1 MRRTLKEG
9 PGRPLAVP
17 ARMILAPLLCLFLA
31 GAALPRPAAAH
42 PHVFVDCNASLVF
55 NDTGIAVLR
64 QTWHFDE
71 FFSAMILGDLGLSLQ
86 NDLDETAQRR
96 VRAHAF
102 DNLKNFGYFTYIY
115 LDGKEMPTPDP
126 TRFSAR
132 VEYGQ
137 LVYEFDMPL
146 PAAASGAAR
155 RLTFAVYDESFYT
168 FMDFPPRRIEFDGA
182 HDAFAI
188 AWDVRDQTDKR
199 YYFGQITPI
208 VVDVTFSRNQ
218 P

>member
-1 MRRTLKEG
+1 M
-9 PGRPLAVP
+9 P
-17 ARMILAPLLCLFLA
+17 ARLLLALLVCLVLT
-31 GAALPRPAAAH
+31 GVALPRAATAH
-42 PHVFVDCNASLVF
+42 PHVFVDCEASLVF
-55 NDTGIAVLR
+55 NDTGLAVLR

-71 FFSAMILGDLGLSLQ
+71 FFSAMILGDLGLSPK
-86 NDLDETAQRR
+86 NSLDETAQRR

-115 LDGKEMPTPDP
+115 LDGKELPTPDP
-126 TRFSAR
+126 ASFAAR

-146 PAAASGAAR
+146 PAAASGSPR

-168 FMDFPPRRIEFDGA
+168 FLDFPPREIGFDGA
-182 HDAFAI
+182 HAAFTI
-188 AWDVRDQTDKR
+188 SWDTREQTDKR
-199 YYFGQITPI
+199 YYFGQITPV
-208 VVDVTFSRNQ
+208 VVDVTFSRNR